1 VAIEMVGVEALFL
14 AALSGLSSIITD
26 VIKEKGTGIIKKIDV
41 NLNDPRKQIIEKYV
55 RRYCEYHGELKV
67 ACLGMS
73 DPIELENVYIN
84 PKVFERSIKIFESLE
99 DIENHVFNIWNHGSD
114 NSLTIKKNGIDIA
127 NNNQFLM
134 VLGGPGSGKSLF
146 LRKLG
151 LEALKGEKGSY
162 KHTCWPVFLELRSFD
177 GQLGSLEAMIA
188 KEFTSHLT
196 FEDAYNLVQGLL
208 ENGKLLILLDGVDEI
223 SLKDKRFAL
232 REIERLIKDHSNNR
246 FVASCREAA

>member
-114 NSLTIKKNGIDIA
+114 NSLTIKK
-127 NNNQFLM
+127 
-134 VLGGPGSGKSLF
+134 K
-146 LRKLG
+146 
-151 LEALKGEKGSY
+151 
-162 KHTCWPVFLELRSFD
+162 
-177 GQLGSLEAMIA
+177 
-188 KEFTSHLT
+188 
-196 FEDAYNLVQGLL
+196 
-208 ENGKLLILLDGVDEI
+208 
-223 SLKDKRFAL
+223 KR
-232 REIERLIKDHSNNR
+232 N
-246 FVASCREAA
+246 